1 MKTNENKNLEEETIK
16 VPLDMVPD
24 IFSIIVTQR
33 IWHELT
39 EASAERWYF
48 RMIIQY
54 DKTDVQQKKAVTDI
68 KRLLDTYY
76 EYRNASHDE
85 LNWR

>member
-1 MKTNENKNLEEETIK
+1 MKTNGNNNLEEETIK

-24 IFSIIVTQR
+24 IFSVIVSER
-33 IWHELT
+33 LGHELT
-39 EASAERWYF
+39 EASSDRWYF
-48 RMIIQY
+48 KMTVQH
-54 DKTDVQQKKAVTDI
+54 DKTDARQKKAVNDI
-68 KRLLDTYY
+68 QRLLDNYY

>member
-1 MKTNENKNLEEETIK
+1 MKTNGNNNLEEETIK

-24 IFSIIVTQR
+24 IFSIIVSER
-33 IWHELT
+33 LEHELT
-39 EASAERWYF
+39 EASADRWYF
-48 RMIIQY
+48 KMTVQY
-54 DKTDVQQKKAVTDI
+54 DKTDARQKKAVNDI
-68 KRLLDTYY
+68 QRLLDSYY